1 MDGMAWIPG
10 ATFLMGSDGHYPEE
24 APAHKATVGGF
35 WIDAGPGK
43 ALCPPNP
50 ALPPRRADGSACRH
64 LHLAPG
70 LPLRRAGTT
79 TSARRRA
86 MISPAMHGAWRPV
99 KRDRGVLP
107 AVIST
112 Y

>member
-35 WIDAGPGK
+35 WIDADPGK
-43 ALCPPNP
+43 ASV
-50 ALPPRRADGSACRH
+50 RADLLPA
-64 LHLAPG
+64 
-70 LPLRRAGTT
+70 LPLRRASTT

-99 KRDRGVLP
+99 KRDSGVLP
-107 AVIST
+107 AAIST

>member
-10 ATFLMGSDGHYPEE
+10 ATFLMGSDRHYPEE
-24 APAHKATVGGF
+24 APAH
-35 WIDAGPGK
+35 AG
-43 ALCPPNP
+43 
-50 ALPPRRADGSACRH
+50 GSACRH